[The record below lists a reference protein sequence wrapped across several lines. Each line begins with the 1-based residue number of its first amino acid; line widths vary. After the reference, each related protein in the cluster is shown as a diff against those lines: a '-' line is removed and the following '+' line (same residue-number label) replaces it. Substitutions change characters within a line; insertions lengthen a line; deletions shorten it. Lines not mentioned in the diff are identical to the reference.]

1 MIRTSYDAEAD
12 AFSVRFAPKGTYVES
27 QEVAPGIILDFDS
40 NGQVIGIE
48 VLDVARRMAGRS
60 ATQTTKPEAAE

>member
-12 AFSVRFAPKGTYVES
+12 AFSVRFAPKGAYVES
-27 QEVAPGIILDFDS
+27 QEVAPGVILDFDS

-48 VLDVARRMAGRS
+48 VLDVTRRMADKP
-60 ATQTTKPEAAE
+60 ATETAKPEAAE